1 MGMLKRSNFWGDM
14 IWLRYVQVLE
24 IFVNNSVIFN
34 CTHGVELE
42 DGSRYRCG
50 VPFSGL
56 SDGHV
61 KIEMVR
67 GLSGSQVSTRK
78 TGSANDT
85 LIAFLYPP
93 LTLLALASQGHP
105 KIK

>member
-1 MGMLKRSNFWGDM
+1 MGMLKRSNFWGDI

-42 DGSRYRCG
+42 DCG

-78 TGSANDT
+78 TGSAHTNDT